1 MATTYHDV
9 FKAQIIFRLEEKK
22 VHLLK
27 CIDQLSEED
36 IWWRPNESSNSVGN
50 ILLHLCG
57 NIGQYIISSLG
68 QQPDIRER
76 DVEFAARKG
85 FDKNKLWKKMAATI
99 EEACSV
105 VAASSSEEMLRIR
118 TVQGFEFSGLGV
130 ALHAVEHLS
139 YHTGQVAYLVKLLK
153 DRQIG
158 LYDDFDLNQKN
169 ET

>member
-1 MATTYHDV
+1 MVYHDL
-9 FKAQIIFRLEEKK
+9 FKEQIIFRLEEKQA
-22 VHLLK
+22 HLLK
-27 CIDQLSEED
+27 CIEQLSEED

-68 QQPDIRER
+68 QQPDTRER
-76 DVEFAARKG
+76 DTEFEVREG
-85 FDKNKLWKKMAATI
+85 FNKAILWKKMANTI
-99 EEACSV
+99 EEACKV
-105 VAASSSEEMLRIR
+105 VAATSQEEMLRERI
-118 TVQGFEFSGLGV
+118 VQGFQFSGVGV

-139 YHTGQVAYLVKLLK
+139 YHTGQVVYLVKLLK

-169 ET
+169 E